1 MPIQIPSSTSS
12 NTGIP
17 PASLPHLTG
26 LFPITQ
32 SHSLPTY
39 FLPQANLAYFIT
51 NSNQN
56 PTRPLHIITPLNPHT
71 LQFANTHYSAVSYAQ
86 TNSINESLS
95 LLQNKQIQSMDTNN
109 KQFEEQLPFKKR
121 RYTGQQSS
129 VYSPMDINHDDDDAS
144 NESIKK

>member
-1 MPIQIPSSTSS
+1 MPIQIPSSTST

-17 PASLPHLTG
+17 PASLPQLTG

-39 FLPQANLAYFIT
+39 FLPRGNLAYLIT

-56 PTRPLHIITPLNPHT
+56 PTQPLHIITPLNRHG
-71 LQFANTHYSAVSYAQ
+71 LQFPNTHYSTLSYTQ

-95 LLQNKQIQSMDTNN
+95 QNKQVQSMDTNN
-109 KQFEEQLPFKKR
+109 KQFDEQLPFKKR

-129 VYSPMDINHDDDDAS
+129 VYSPMDTNHDDDEAS
-144 NESIKK
+144 NESVKK